1 MRRGRRTPSVNEKR
15 AMEEQREQMSSK
27 EQTVEQSA
35 LPSDLQAAD
44 MENEKMD
51 QEREAKA
58 QQEHAA
64 EGNTPE
70 PKAMEYMQSGEQLS
84 TQGAADGDDGVEDDE
99 EALADDE
106 DQTGI
111 TKMGFDT
118 LCNLFREKAKQ
129 DPIGDARREVQ
140 QIYEALFRQLKQ
152 QRDEERKQWMATG
165 GAAVDF
171 VPSEQPIEQELRG
184 IYDAF
189 QQRRRE
195 LVAREDSER
204 QENLRRKREII
215 DKIEAL
221 TEEQEVQGETFN
233 KFNDLRKAWREI
245 GQVPRSEAE
254 DLYQSYSHQVQ
265 LFYDYIELNRE
276 LRDLDYKKNLEAK
289 TELCERAEELIAEPN
304 VRQAFS
310 ELQTL
315 HARWKELGPVAREKS
330 DEIWERFSS
339 ASARINQAHRELMQE
354 RKALYAKNLAVR
366 KEIVLQMEA
375 LMGEERTKRSDW
387 VETTAKVIALQK
399 AFKEAFPVARSQ
411 SNVGDIFFSMCSEF
425 FESRRAY
432 EKEQDAIGKSNIE
445 KKQELCVQAEAL
457 KESEKWN
464 DTKEEL
470 IALQRQWKEV
480 GYTPRKMDQ
489 QLWERFKAAQ
499 DYFFERR
506 SKART
511 EQRAEEQQNQKL
523 REALI
528 AEVEAYEPGE
538 DGKAIVEQLKAFQT
552 KWSAIGHVPFGSREG
567 LYRRFRTALDCHYD
581 RLRRER
587 KEEYVHAYAAKLD
600 SMAGENGAQEQ
611 LTAER
616 NKMNRKL
623 EQLSAEKNQ
632 LETNMSF
639 FGKGDSS
646 NPLLQKTRQ
655 DVERLAREIEA
666 VKSQVKE
673 INVRIRACKA
683 SNTDKTKGGDN

>member
-1 MRRGRRTPSVNEKR
+1 
-15 AMEEQREQMSSK
+15 MEEQREQVSSTEQSA
-27 EQTVEQSA
+27 EQTVLRGEEQVG
-35 LPSDLQAAD
+35 D
-44 MENEKMD
+44 MTEPTPNE
-51 QEREAKA
+51 ERETEL
-58 QQEHAA
+58 QQENA
-64 EGNTPE
+64 EVQASPE
-70 PKAMEYMQSGEQLS
+70 PKA
-84 TQGAADGDDGVEDDE
+84 ADGQSPAEQPAAQGPVEEEEEEEEEEAPADE
-99 EALADDE
+99 ESERA
-106 DQTGI
+106 GI

-129 DPIGDARREVQ
+129 EPVGDVRREVQ
-140 QIYEALFRQLKQ
+140 QIYEALFRQLRQ
-152 QRDEERKQWMATG
+152 QREEERQQWVASG
-165 GAAVDF
+165 GAGVDF
-171 VPSEQPIEQELRG
+171 VPSEQPIEQELRSV
-184 IYDAF
+184 YDAF
-189 QQRRRE
+189 QERRKE

-204 QENLRRKREII
+204 QENLRKKREII
-215 DKIEAL
+215 TKIEQL
-221 TEEQEVQGETFN
+221 TGEQEVQGETFN
-233 KFNDLRKAWREI
+233 RFNELRKAWREI
-245 GQVPRSEAE
+245 GQVPRAEAE

-289 TELCERAEELIAEPN
+289 TELCERAEELIAEPD
-304 VRQAFS
+304 VRRAFS

-315 HARWKELGPVAREKS
+315 HTRWKELGPVAREKS
-330 DEIWERFSS
+330 DEIWERFSA
-339 ASARINQAHRELMQE
+339 ASARINQAHREKMQE

-366 KEIVLQMEA
+366 KEVVSQMEA
-375 LMGEERTKRSDW
+375 LMGEERARRSDW

-425 FESRRAY
+425 FDKRRAY
-432 EKEQDAIGKSNIE
+432 EKEQDAIGKANVE

-506 SKART
+506 NKAHA
-511 EQRAEEQQNQKL
+511 EQRAEEQANQKL

-552 KWSAIGHVPFGSREG
+552 KWGAIGHVPFGNREG
-567 LYRRFRTALDCHYD
+567 LYRRFRAALDRHYD
-581 RLRRER
+581 HLRRER
-587 KEEYVHAYAAKLD
+587 KEEYVQAYAAKLD
-600 SMAGENGAQEQ
+600 SMAGDSGAKEQ
-611 LTAER
+611 LSSER

-639 FGKGDSS
+639 FGTGDSS

-655 DVERLAREIEA
+655 DVARLAREIES
-666 VKSQVKE
+666 VKSQIKE
-673 INVRIRACKA
+673 INVRIRACKGA
-683 SNTDKTKGGDN
+683 KGEKKSAGDEK